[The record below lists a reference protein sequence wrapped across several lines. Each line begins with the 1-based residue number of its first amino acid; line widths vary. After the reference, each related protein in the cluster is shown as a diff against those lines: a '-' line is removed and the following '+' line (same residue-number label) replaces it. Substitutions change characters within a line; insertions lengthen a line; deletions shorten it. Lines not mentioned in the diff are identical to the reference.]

1 MPTSQLT
8 KGRGVATR
16 RQQTRSPGQGSVMK
30 LDDRRGWRGQIS
42 LPGGRRLSKQLATKK
57 AAEEWVVEQLQ
68 LLRTGRLATR
78 KSMTLDEWMTQWR
91 SLRVRSFSTLEIERI
106 HYRRY
111 FSSLANTS
119 IDRLTPMV
127 LRHFFES
134 LEARFK
140 IENPPLGRPHT
151 VRLCHSLMRTS
162 LGDAVEAGVLGVN
175 PMHSVKRPKI
185 PSPEPK
191 YLTVDDVRKLVA
203 VVDET
208 GEIGGLA
215 VHLMLRLGLRR
226 GEALGLLWRDVNLET
241 GEISVEQQLQ
251 RIPNP
256 QSPGRT
262 HLGRVPL
269 KTQGSVRTLIADGA
283 LLDKLRKFRNSQ
295 TTPSDLDDFVVA
307 QFDGSPIDPSNFTSW
322 LARMGRSIGIHVSP
336 HRLRHTAAT
345 LMLNQSVP
353 LSTIGA
359 VLGHTDARTTL
370 IYARVTKDTKTA
382 ALSTLGGFLD
392 SL

>member
-1 MPTSQLT
+1 
-8 KGRGVATR
+8 
-16 RQQTRSPGQGSVMK
+16 
-30 LDDRRGWRGQIS
+30 
-42 LPGGRRLSKQLATKK
+42 
-57 AAEEWVVEQLQ
+57 
-68 LLRTGRLATR
+68 
-78 KSMTLDEWMTQWR
+78 
-91 SLRVRSFSTLEIERI
+91 
-106 HYRRY
+106 
-111 FSSLANTS
+111 
-119 IDRLTPMV
+119 MV

-140 IENPPLGRPHT
+140 TENSRTGRPHT

-185 PSPEPK
+185 PRPEPK

-203 VVDET
+203 VVDES

-215 VHLMLRLGLRR
+215 AHLMLRLGMRR

-283 LLDKLRKFRNSQ
+283 LLDKLRKVRNSE

-345 LMLNQSVP
+345 LMLN
-353 LSTIGA
+353 
-359 VLGHTDARTTL
+359 
-370 IYARVTKDTKTA
+370 
-382 ALSTLGGFLD
+382 
-392 SL
+392 

>member
-1 MPTSQLT
+1 
-8 KGRGVATR
+8 
-16 RQQTRSPGQGSVMK
+16 MK
-30 LDDRRGWRGQIS
+30 LADRQGWRGQIS

-68 LLRTGRLATR
+68 LLRTGRLATKR
-78 KSMTLDEWMTQWR
+78 SMTLDEWMTQWR
-91 SLRVRSFSTLEIERI
+91 SLRVRSYSTMETERI

-140 IENPPLGRPHT
+140 AENPPMGRPHT

-162 LGDAVEAGVLGVN
+162 LGEAVESGVLGVN
-175 PMHSVKRPKI
+175 PMLSVKRPKI
-185 PSPEPK
+185 PRPAPK
-191 YLTVDDVRKLVA
+191 YLTVDEVKQLVTR
-203 VVDET
+203 VDET
-208 GEIGGLA
+208 GEIGALA
-215 VHLMLRLGLRR
+215 VHLMLRLGLRW
-226 GEALGLLWRDVNLET
+226 GEALGLLWGDIDFAT
-241 GEISVEQQLQ
+241 GEISIEQQLQ
-251 RIPNP
+251 RVPDP
-256 QSPGRT
+256 TRPGMT
-262 HLGRVPL
+262 HLARVPL
-269 KTQGSVRTLIADGA
+269 KTQGSVRTLIAVDA
-283 LLDKLRKFRNSQ
+283 LVQRLSSIRGSEM
-295 TTPSDLDDFVVA
+295 TPSEPDDFVVA

-322 LARMGRSIGIHVSP
+322 LAKVGRSIGIHVSP

-370 IYARVTKDTKTA
+370 IYARVTRDTKSA
-382 ALSTLGGFLD
+382 ALITLGEYLD